1 MKQKKSK
8 SLDWENIYLIKFFY
22 PEYTLK
28 KITFKMQKANQQKWG
43 KCLNT
48 YFVSVDVLNH
58 KCSLAKVFNIIGEM
72 QSKPQ

>member
-1 MKQKKSK
+1 MKQKKTK

-43 KCLNT
+43 KCLKHI
-48 YFVSVDVLNH
+48 L
-58 KCSLAKVFNIIGEM
+58 CQCRCA
-72 QSKPQ
+72 